1 MSLITQIKSW
11 TERTAQKAGQVFSWI
26 QKFVTVSWMDTDF
39 LTLIQRGYKASSAV
53 ANCVRALAFSF
64 PEPQLIAYR
73 ETADGEQPADANDPL
88 QKLIRHPNPDMGEA
102 EFMQFLVTYCSCGGN
117 VYIWKE
123 RSKNGKVIA
132 LWPFSDK
139 DVKPVPGINPTQGFV
154 AGYEFYA
161 GDGGSPIYLSK
172 RNVIH
177 WKWMIDPEQPW
188 KGIGAIEFAAR
199 DVQNDTE
206 SSRYTYAMFKN
217 NAVPPIAVT
226 TPEGDELDD
235 ATVKRLQKM
244 WLKRYGGD
252 NQGVPAF
259 LQGGMTIQ
267 KLGMN
272 MQELNLSEL
281 KNVPESRICGAF
293 GVPPTIALLYVGL
306 KRSDYG
312 DGMARKSFT
321 ETTLVALWRGCA
333 SELTSSLSDEFGGG
347 YVLQY
352 ALNQVK
358 ALAEN
363 VNELWTR
370 LLSALDKAAITRA
383 EFKRSVGL
391 KVLPGDNVYRT
402 SMINGWEPA
411 GEKPSNP
418 NAAIEGGGGKGN
430 INHETHQIHEI
441 KSTSSET
448 KGKNAIYGRALQRIR
463 ATMWPSMSKD
473 LDGYFS
479 SLADRVVSRA
489 GKALKERAGVNPART
504 ASAKD
509 DLPEIDDLLT
519 AKDAEELNKLLKRW
533 FVAIA
538 QASWETINLSVG
550 VDVAFDLTDPAIT
563 KMLSTA
569 GGDIKD
575 IVETTRSALQDA
587 LKYGNENGWS
597 IQQLVKGD
605 ENQAGIQAIVDET
618 YKNRSTTIARTELG
632 NAQNMVSA
640 ERYKANGL
648 SLVEILDNGDSDD
661 DDECKIANG
670 QIWTIDYFQSN
681 PLEHPNCTR
690 CSVPYFGD
698 ASPDRS

>member
-11 TERTAQKAGQVFSWI
+11 TERNVQKAGQVFSFI
-26 QKFVTVSWMDTDF
+26 QKFITVSWMDSDF
-39 LTLIQRGYKASSAV
+39 LTLIQKGYKASSAV
-53 ANCVRALAFSF
+53 SNCVRALAFSF
-64 PEPQLIAYR
+64 PEPQLIAYKDSG
-73 ETADGEQPADANDPL
+73 DGEQPVGPNDPL
-88 QKLIRHPNPDMGEA
+88 QKLIRKPNPDMGEA

-123 RSKNGKVIA
+123 RSKNGKVLY

-139 DVKPVPGINPTQGFV
+139 DVKPVPGLNSLEGFV
-154 AGYEFYA
+154 AGYEFYC
-161 GDGGSPIYLSK
+161 GDGGQPVYLSK
-172 RNVIH
+172 KDVIQ

-188 KGIGAIEFAAR
+188 KGLGAIEFAIR
-199 DVQNDTE
+199 DIQNDTE

-226 TPEGDELDD
+226 TPEGDELDE

-272 MQELNLSEL
+272 MQELDLSEL

-293 GVPPTIALLYVGL
+293 GVPPSIALLYVGL

-321 ETTLVALWRGCA
+321 ETTLVALWRVCA
-333 SELTSSLSDEFGGG
+333 SELTASLSDEFGGG

-370 LLSALDKAAITRA
+370 LLNALDKAAITRA
-383 EFKRSVGL
+383 EFKRAVGL
-391 KVLPGDNVYRT
+391 KVLSSDDVYRT
-402 SMINGWEPA
+402 SMISGWEPA
-411 GEKPSNP
+411 GSKPSNP
-418 NAAIEGGGGKGN
+418 NAAIEGGGGKSVKELGQ
-430 INHETHQIHEI
+430 HEN
-441 KSTSSET
+441 KAA
-448 KGKNAIYGRALQRIR
+448 NVVFGRALQRIR
-463 ATMWPSMSKD
+463 ASMWPNMSKD

-479 SLADRVVSRA
+479 SLSDRVVSRA
-489 GKALKERAGVNPART
+489 GKALIAMIEEKA
-504 ASAKD
+504 

-519 AKDAEELNKLLKRW
+519 KKDADELSKLLKKW

-538 QASWETINLSVG
+538 QASWETMNLSLG
-550 VDVAFDLTDPAIT
+550 VDIDFDLTDPAIT

-569 GGDIKD
+569 GGDIKE
-575 IVETTRSALQDA
+575 IVTTTRSALQDA

-618 YKNRSTTIARTELG
+618 YKGRSTTIARTELG
-632 NAQNMVSA
+632 NAQNAVAA

-648 SLVEILDNGDSDD
+648 ENVEILDNGDTDD
-661 DDECKIANG
+661 DEECKIANG
-670 QIWTIDYFQSN
+670 QIWKIEYFLVN
-681 PLEHPNCTR
+681 RLEHPNCTR
-690 CSVPYFGD
+690 CAVPYFGD
-698 ASPDRS
+698 ATPDRS